1 MNTPLPERPVAF
13 PLVLTRLEEGSC
25 PDFPCRE
32 FHLRASVR
40 KQLQVED
47 QLFGVKG
54 NIVFANFFAAR
65 KLAQQLNEHPQLLPG
80 KQPMARA
87 SHLNAMGLIDEV
99 LHHVVHLYR
108 SQVNPEVFKRAW
120 AFLNHRFSPEELQ
133 QLLIAFLKEFPPTPV
148 FHGAISPEKY
158 LKGRTQGIP
167 NRELV
172 LEELI
177 MTWLDN
183 ENPAYQPYRALFD
196 DSTLRQQTVY
206 PRVIKHLERFFQEE
220 PPFGP
225 DNQPLLDM
233 LQTPAR
239 MAPHSLKGQLEFI
252 RQRWGLLLADF
263 LFRLMGGTDF
273 LKEEEKL
280 RPPPGPGPTE
290 VPSYPVAEPEQYS
303 PDRDWMPHLVLMAK
317 STLVWLDQLS
327 RKYGRPIRYL
337 SDVPDEELDQL
348 ARWGFTGLWL
358 IGIWQRSKASRKI
371 KQLCGNPEAEA
382 SAYALYD
389 YVVSP
394 DLGGEAALNNLQQRC
409 WQRGIRLA
417 SDMVPNHTGI
427 DARWVMEHPDWF
439 IQTATPPFPNYT
451 FNGPNLSDDPNIGIY
466 IEDHYFDKTDAA
478 VVFKRVDFRT
488 GEVRYIYHGNDG
500 TSIPW
505 NDTAQLNYLLPEVR
519 EAVIQKILEVARRF
533 PIIRF
538 DAAMTLTKKHFQRL
552 WFPESGQGG
561 DIPSRAEFA
570 MTKEEFDRHMPN
582 EFWRE
587 VVDRVAQEAPDT
599 LLLAEAFW
607 LMESYFVR
615 TLGMHRVYNSAFM
628 NMLKNEENAKYRELI
643 KNTLAYDPQILKR
656 YVNFMNNPDEETAV
670 VQFGKG
676 DKYFGVCTLMVTLPG
691 LPMFGHGQV
700 EGFREKYG
708 MEFRRAYLDETPD
721 AELIARHEREIF
733 PLMRQRHRFADVTYF
748 QLYDV
753 VADSGDVQENIFAFS
768 NGAPGEET
776 LVVYNN
782 SLQPGAGWIRYSVP
796 RAEKT
801 PEGHTRLQ
809 SIPLA
814 EALGIQRQDNYF
826 TIFRDAISGLYFIR
840 NNVEL
845 HDKGLFVSLKGY
857 EYHVFMEFQ
866 QVEDNRWGHFAELH
880 RQLAGQG
887 VADIQRAVE
896 EILYRGIRQYGR
908 ELVAALAPLVR
919 SLWQEALPP
928 VERLQPLLRTI
939 GTELQTIGQHQLD
952 SERWEQAVAARWQ
965 AWQQWHTL
973 RARLKGTRVRKA
985 ITALKFL
992 EELGQEQSSGVWLA
1006 FLLETVLTPLAEQLQ
1021 YATMLER
1028 WEFLMDALG
1037 ILAAVEEV
1045 LPQQGF
1051 APEDG
1056 VESQALLTIIPHLP
1070 LLTSST
1076 GAGELVPHQ
1085 QLLQLLAAPE
1095 IQEYL
1100 KVNEYQG
1107 NVWFNKERYETL
1119 VLAIFFRT
1127 LMARLQQ
1134 SLPPTELAH
1143 QLKQDY
1149 RIVETWFKAEQS
1161 SGYLLEKLKQYLERL
1176 GQKHR

>member
-1 MNTPLPERPVAF
+1 MMSRLPV
-13 PLVLTRLEEGSC
+13 S
-25 PDFPCRE
+25 
-32 FHLRASVR
+32 ASAR
-40 KQLQVED
+40 KQLQLAGFEFSED
-47 QLFGVKG
+47 GHWILSDLRQIRKWVHRLQKMGMVDTQTFHAAEVNGIALLHDVFHHLFE
-54 NIVFANFFAAR
+54 R
-65 KLAQQLNEHPQLLPG
+65 
-80 KQPMARA
+80 
-87 SHLNAMGLIDEV
+87 
-99 LHHVVHLYR
+99 YR
-108 SQVNPEVFKRAW
+108 SEIQGDVLQAALKYLQSQISQSRLREMMRT
-120 AFLNHRFSPEELQ
+120 FLQ
-133 QLLIAFLKEFPPTPV
+133 EFPPPSIV
-148 FHGAISPEKY
+148 RGEIEAEAFLSRKIH
-158 LKGRTQGIP
+158 KGLTGQEWI
-167 NRELV
+167 

-177 MTWLDN
+177 LLYLAN
-183 ENPAYQPYRALFD
+183 QNPALQPYRLLFD
-196 DSTLRQQTVY
+196 DHSLRCIPEYETLRDQLFQ
-206 PRVIKHLERFFQEE
+206 FFENR

-225 DNQPLLDM
+225 RKQNFLEM
-233 LQTPAR
+233 LETPAKV
-239 MAPHSLKGQLEFI
+239 APHSVADQLRYVVENWADWLPEDLSRLLKGLDFI
-252 RQRWGLLLADF
+252 
-263 LFRLMGGTDF
+263 
-273 LKEEEKL
+273 EEERKV
-280 RPPPGPGPTE
+280 RWAPGMGPGPVQ
-290 VPSYPVAEPEQYS
+290 VPTYQDEAPERFS
-303 PDRDWMPHLVLMAK
+303 PDREWMPNLILLAK
-317 STLVWLDQLS
+317 STFVWLDQLS
-327 RKYGRPIRYL
+327 KKYGRTIQRL
-337 SDVPDEELDQL
+337 DQIPDEELDQL
-348 ARWGFTGLWL
+348 ASWGFTGLWL
-358 IGIWQRSKASRKI
+358 IGIWERSRASKKI

-382 SAYALYD
+382 SAYAIYD
-389 YVVSP
+389 YVVNP
-394 DLGGEAALNNLQQRC
+394 ELGGEEALEDLQQHC

-552 WFPESGQGG
+552 WFPEPGQGG

-814 EALGIQRQDNYF
+814 EALRIQRQDNYF

-887 VADIQRAVE
+887 VADIQRAVQ

-908 ELVAALAPLVR
+908 ELVAALTPLVR

-928 VERLQPLLRTI
+928 VERLSPLLRTI

-952 SERWEQAVAARWQ
+952 GERWEQAVAARWQ

-973 RARLKGTRVRKA
+973 RARLKGIRVRKA
-985 ITALKFL
+985 ITALKFI
-992 EELGQEQSSGVWLA
+992 EELGQEQSPGVWLA
-1006 FLLETVLTPLAEQLQ
+1006 FLLETVLAPLAEQLQ
-1021 YATMLER
+1021 YATIPER

-1051 APEDG
+1051 APEDV

-1070 LLTSST
+1070 LLTGSPS
-1076 GAGELVPHQ
+1076 AGEPLPHQ
-1085 QLLQLLAAPE
+1085 QLLQMLSLPE

-1134 SLPPTELAH
+1134 SLPPTEFAH

-1176 GQKHR
+1176 GQKYR